1 MKKTSR
7 AGYLA
12 KNTFIFALGNFG
24 TKMIAFFLVP
34 IYTHVLNTSQYGIV
48 DLITTIT
55 MVLAPVVVLNI
66 NESLM
71 RFALDKNP
79 DMSGISSVGI
89 VCMGGGVLVGT
100 VIIPIAHLFPK
111 IAPYSGFIYLYTIA
125 YAACLVFL
133 YGLRGKEKLLLY
145 SIGNIILSLSTAVLN
160 ILFLVVLKRG
170 VEGYLTSYI
179 IANFITAIYAFLVGG
194 VIKDLRH
201 FHFDHH
207 LAKEM
212 IKYAIVLVPNTF
224 MWWIMNS
231 SDRVMVTAMI
241 GSAANGVYAIS
252 YKIPTLLSTISGI
265 FTQAWG
271 YSAIKEDESKDREEF
286 NNKVFEGMAAA
297 VFASA
302 VGMMLVIKPF
312 LKVYVEKSYFSAWK
326 YTPYLTIGYA
336 FLSLA
341 TFLATQYTVN
351 KDSKGYLFSASVGA
365 LLNIVLNYLM
375 IPRLGVA
382 GAALATCVSYIVVFL
397 YRCIDTRKYLRL
409 RIITKKNVVATC
421 IMFACAF
428 SLFINGIVGYVAM
441 AAELLVLLFIY
452 RDVWGTLVKKV
463 THRR

>member
-1 MKKTSR
+1 M
-7 AGYLA
+7 
-12 KNTFIFALGNFG
+12 
-24 TKMIAFFLVP
+24 
-34 IYTHVLNTSQYGIV
+34 
-48 DLITTIT
+48 
-55 MVLAPVVVLNI
+55 
-66 NESLM
+66 
-71 RFALDKNP
+71 
-79 DMSGISSVGI
+79 
-89 VCMGGGVLVGT
+89 
-100 VIIPIAHLFPK
+100 
-111 IAPYSGFIYLYTIA
+111 
-125 YAACLVFL
+125 
-133 YGLRGKEKLLLY
+133 
-145 SIGNIILSLSTAVLN
+145 LN

-179 IANFITAIYAFLVGG
+179 IANVITAIYAFFAGN

-201 FHFDHH
+201 FRLDYK

-265 FTQAWG
+265 FNQAWG

-286 NNKVFEGMAAA
+286 NNKVFEGMTAA

-397 YRCIDTRKYLRL
+397 YRCIDTRKYLRM
-409 RIITKKNVVATC
+409 RIITKKNVAATG
-421 IMFACAF
+421 IMLACAF